1 VDDIVISKS
10 DGVGTVRLNRPDR
23 GNSVT
28 PDVVTRMGDAVST
41 LADTPGIGAVVLT
54 GTGKVFCAGADVREM
69 FDVYNADGADGLM
82 TYLADTWM
90 PAVQRTVRLLWNAPV
105 PVVAAYNGAA
115 TAGGLDFGL
124 ACDVRVAAS
133 GARFAESYV
142 NLGMV
147 PVAGGAYL
155 LPSLVG
161 PAEAARLI
169 ASGAFLSAQEAL
181 ALGMVTEVCE
191 DDMVVE
197 RAQELAVTM
206 TRGPA
211 ATYAHVKRIARAGAT
226 VDLDVA
232 LDASLAANIELIAQP
247 EVRERIVTVME
258 RYSLARDG
266 A

>member
-1 VDDIVISKS
+1 MDDIVISTN
-10 DGVGTVRLNRPDR
+10 DRVGTVRLNRPDR

-28 PDVVTRMGDAVST
+28 PDVVARMGDAVAN
-41 LADTPGIGAVVLT
+41 LAETDDVNAVVLT

-69 FDVYNADGADGLM
+69 FDVYQDDSADGLM
-82 TYLADTWM
+82 AYLADTWM

-124 ACDVRVAAS
+124 ACDLRVAAS
-133 GARFAESYV
+133 SARFAESYV

-147 PVAGGAYL
+147 PVAGGAFL

-161 PAEAARLI
+161 SAAAARMI
-169 ASGAFLSAQEAL
+169 ASGAFITADEAL
-181 ALGMVTEVCE
+181 ELGMISEVC
-191 DDMVVE
+191 DVDAVVH
-197 RAQELAVTM
+197 RASTIATSM

-211 ATYAHVKRIARAGAT
+211 STYAHAKRIARAAAT
-226 VDLDVA
+226 PHLDAA

-247 EVRERIVTVME
+247 EVRAKIVAVME
-258 RYSLARDG
+258 RYSTSSEN
-266 A
+266 